1 MKGNSM
7 IRLPKLVGAVLTCL
21 ILLLAWCVGC
31 TGEVTPPSPEST
43 MTITGVVTDYESGAT
58 VGGVEVKLYT
68 YHPNP
73 RLEYL
78 PPTGHLIGSDITNE
92 DGKYRI
98 EVDVDLFKRLA
109 ELGYNKLVVLVTP
122 GVGGWKV
129 VDLVEGTIDV
139 DLVIGTPA
147 PCGASH
153 EPLTDI
159 IASIIATPYSFE
171 GQQVTVVGYYRGWDI
186 LDEAKTGPP
195 VTRSDWVIK
204 DASGAIYISTL
215 SGAKPSG
222 LDPTS
227 HNDVDTVLKLT
238 GIVRV
243 IAKGQPYLEATSI
256 ERVP

>member
-73 RLEYL
+73 LFEYL